1 MKYREFKHWFLDELI
16 NGWLDV
22 EDFTCCDEVINLVER
37 EPLSKQEN
45 MWQLL
50 NEEKQIVTNVVEMH
64 AKKMERRLMKVIE
77 KRLQKEGKIK

>member
-1 MKYREFKHWFLDELI
+1 MKYREFKYWFLDKLI
-16 NGWLDV
+16 HGRLDV

-37 EPLSKQEN
+37 EPLSGQET
-45 MWQLL
+45 MWQRL
-50 NEEKQIVTNVVEMH
+50 NEEKQIVTNVVETH